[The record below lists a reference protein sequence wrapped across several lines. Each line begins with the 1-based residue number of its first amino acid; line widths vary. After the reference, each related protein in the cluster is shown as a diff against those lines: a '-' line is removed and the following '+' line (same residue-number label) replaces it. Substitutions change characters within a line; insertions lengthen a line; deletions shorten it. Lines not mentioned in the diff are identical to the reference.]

1 MTVDTPFP
9 LEGGRVGDGG
19 GAGDP
24 RTGRPKAVAG
34 GVALARRLRRE
45 QTVAERLLWMQL
57 RLLRMNFRRQTPI
70 GRYVVD
76 FSHRASRLIIEIDGP
91 IHDFPGRIEKDAVRQ
106 AWLEAE
112 GFRVLRFAER
122 DVRNRLL
129 EVVQRIATEAAP
141 PPSPALPPSRG
152 KGERP

>member
-1 MTVDTPFP
+1 MSQKAPFP

-19 GAGDP
+19 GAGES
-24 RTGRPKAVAG
+24 RNGRPKATAG

-45 QTVAERLLWMQL
+45 QTVAERLLWKQL

-91 IHDFPGRIEKDAVRQ
+91 VHDFPGRVDKDAARQ

-122 DVRNRLL
+122 DVRSRLL
-129 EVVQRIATEAAP
+129 EVVQRIVAEAAP